1 MSEVYPVVAQLV
13 NDGFEIKQVCEWLS
27 VSRSGYYQFQCDDSC
42 NRKQEDERLMP
53 LIKEAFFAHRR
64 RYGARRI
71 SLELKARGETCGR
84 EKTRKIMDEMG
95 LAAIQ
100 PRSFKPRTT
109 DSRHKLGYND
119 NLLMNS
125 APPTHIN
132 QVWVGDITYIPLIKG
147 WAYLALLMDLYSR
160 RIVGWAIDSH
170 MQEALVLRALRHA
183 MTARQPQAG
192 LIHHTDRGGQYAA
205 TNYRAALQ
213 RSKIEQSMSRADNCY
228 DNAFMESCFGTIKTE
243 LELKPYPS
251 MEEASRE
258 IQEYVN
264 YYNTLRRHSGIEYHS
279 PLEFER
285 RRRSRPR

>member
-1 MSEVYPVVAQLV
+1 VSEVYPVVAQLAKEGFDV
-13 NDGFEIKQVCEWLS
+13 NHVCKWLG
-27 VSRSGYYQFQCDDSC
+27 VSRSGYYQFQSDDACD
-42 NRKQEDERLMP
+42 RKQEDERLKP

-95 LAAIQ
+95 LVAIQ

-109 DSRHKLGYND
+109 DSRHKLGYD
-119 NLLMNS
+119 ENLLMDA
-125 APPTHIN
+125 APPTRIN
-132 QVWVGDITYIPLIKG
+132 EVWVGDITYIPLTKD
-147 WAYLALLMDLYSR
+147 WAYLAMLMDLYSR
-160 RIVGWAIDSH
+160 RIVGWVIDDH
-170 MQEALVLRALRHA
+170 MREPLVSRALRQA
-183 MTARQPQAG
+183 MAARQPQAG

-205 TNYRAALQ
+205 TGYRAVLQ
-213 RSKIEQSMSRADNCY
+213 RAKIEQSMSRADNCY

-251 MEEASRE
+251 LEEASRE

-285 RRRSRPR
+285 RHRSRPR